1 MKFGKFWDLWKNIT
15 SCAIINEGGCSFVE
29 IVKSDAILNLLAGR
43 RIRTAWKISYF
54 SVFLKS
60 VIEDVEDLWR
70 LIFDRWHDVKMT
82 SIIKRESLQSWPRI
96 LHYVLVI
103 HNAVSLYK
111 YFTLSSKFC
120 NHYFC
125 IQIAWCFLERIYKRK
140 SIWNWKYGIK
150 YFHLNV
156 FE

>member
-1 MKFGKFWDLWKNIT
+1 MKKDIRLLRLWRATPYWIFWR
-15 SCAIINEGGCSFVE
+15 A
-29 IVKSDAILNLLAGR
+29 
-43 RIRTAWKISYF
+43 IRTAWKISYF

-60 VIEDVEDLWR
+60 VIEDVEDLWK
-70 LIFDRWHDVKMT
+70 LIFDWWHDVKMT

-140 SIWNWKYGIK
+140 SIWNWKYRIK

>member
-1 MKFGKFWDLWKNIT
+1 MKKYNIVCNYKWRRIFVCWDCKERRHIESFGGQYESLGKFLIFLSFWK
-15 SCAIINEGGCSFVE
+15 
-29 IVKSDAILNLLAGR
+29 
-43 RIRTAWKISYF
+43 
-54 SVFLKS
+54 

-70 LIFDRWHDVKMT
+70 LTFDWWHDVKMT

-140 SIWNWKYGIK
+140 SIWNWKYRIK

>member
-1 MKFGKFWDLWKNIT
+1 MKKYNIVCNYKWRRMFVCWDCEERRHIESFGGQYEPLGKFLIFLSFWK
-15 SCAIINEGGCSFVE
+15 
-29 IVKSDAILNLLAGR
+29 
-43 RIRTAWKISYF
+43 
-54 SVFLKS
+54 
-60 VIEDVEDLWR
+60 VIEDVEGLWR
-70 LIFDRWHDVKMT
+70 LIFDWWHDVKMT

-140 SIWNWKYGIK
+140 SIWNWKYRIK